1 MKKRI
6 FPWLFLVLF
15 VVILMLCEHFIFRTN
30 IAKGWFWIVIGVF
43 FLLVNGFNYF
53 CRKLDLYLAI
63 FLGLILGVFS
73 IVQGLT
79 QIYFPAKYPSNIAF
93 LIEFVVIFI
102 WFIFAIRHIK
112 KS

>member
-63 FLGLILGVFS
+63 FLGLIYLLPLHRPLFQVEAAHAARCNPELCAVLRAAS
-73 IVQGLT
+73 IRSRASLQ
-79 QIYFPAKYPSNIAF
+79 
-93 LIEFVVIFI
+93 
-102 WFIFAIRHIK
+102 
-112 KS
+112 